1 MEIHGYSCYWK
12 SCLRRHT
19 NAHEWP
25 TNGPRMTHKLFAG
38 NWITRRNLCLIS
50 NKNSNNTSWKFWHY
64 VLCFAIV
71 RNLVGS
77 LLPPSSCQRQNIFSR
92 ISKLSRSKNRKEPM
106 RSLFFSVS
114 VVFAFADSRAWNATV
129 GIDGEWRKLVY
140 SQTPSIPNDK
150 SWKDWNQQKGYS
162 CFCENR
168 TTGIYKLTDI
178 PHK

>member
-1 MEIHGYSCYWK
+1 MRSQNLLSSAK
-12 SCLRRHT
+12 S
-19 NAHEWP
+19 EY
-25 TNGPRMTHKLFAG
+25 
-38 NWITRRNLCLIS
+38 WITRRNLCLIS

-92 ISKLSRSKNRKEPM
+92 ISKLSRSKNRKKPM

-140 SQTPSIPNDK
+140 SQTASIPTNK

-162 CFCENR
+162 CFCKNR
-168 TTGIYKLTDI
+168 NTGIYWWAENTFWKFWHCRALVLLS
-178 PHK
+178 PRNWL